1 MSRSSV
7 FALVIAGCLEAAC
20 AGSPAVHT
28 QGPVVPPKLQST
40 QPPPVVGAERR
51 EPTPVEHLEWRAH
64 FAAEH
69 VAGTIALFDT
79 TEGKVA
85 CSDVALCQKPTIPAS
100 TFKIPNSMIALESS
114 VVQDA
119 ETPLPWDGTHY
130 TVPEWN
136 QNNTLRTAVQVSCV
150 PCFQALARKVGP
162 QRMQEWLVKLNYGNQ
177 DMSGG
182 IDQFWL
188 TGELRVSPVQ
198 QVEFL
203 RRFDNGALP
212 ISKRTAETV
221 RDLITLDVGQNYTL
235 LGKTGSARPPDVS
248 ELAAWFVGW
257 LELGSRKVYFA
268 TLINACE
275 PGIDPKP
282 TRRAVTERVLKALQ
296 LLPSDAAKAV
306 ND

>member
-7 FALVIAGCLEAAC
+7 FALVIACRLVAAC
-20 AGSPAVHT
+20 AASPSVAT
-28 QGPVVPPKLQST
+28 QGPVAPRDVKGT
-40 QPPPVVGAERR
+40 QPPPAVAATAKD
-51 EPTPVEHLEWRAH
+51 PAPVEHLEWKAH

-79 TEGKVA
+79 AEGKVA
-85 CSDVALCQKPTIPAS
+85 CSDVALCQRPTIPAS
-100 TFKIPNSMIALESS
+100 TFKIPNSMIALESG
-114 VVQDA
+114 VAQDA
-119 ETPLPWDGTHY
+119 ETPLPWDGIRY
-130 TVPEWN
+130 SVPEWN
-136 QNNTLRTAVQVSCV
+136 RNNTLRTAVQVSCV
-150 PCFQALARKVGP
+150 PCFQALARKVGQ
-162 QRMQEWLVKLNYGNQ
+162 QRMQEWLAKLSYGNQ

-188 TGELRVSPVQ
+188 TGGLRVSPVQ

-203 RRFDNGALP
+203 RRFDEGALP

-221 RDLITLDVGQNYTL
+221 RDLITLDVGQNHML

-257 LELGSRKVYFA
+257 LELGPRKVYFA
-268 TLINACE
+268 TLVNSCE
-275 PGIDPKP
+275 PGIDPNP
-282 TRRAVTERVLKALQ
+282 TRRAVTERVLKALH
-296 LLPSDAAKAV
+296 LLPSDAAKPA